1 MRNREGQRAVVFDGH
16 TFVEPSMGYFLETF
30 ISEVVVRL
38 VIISQIPEPYA
49 LRDPFVRSWSVL
61 KIYRK
66 M

>member
-1 MRNREGQRAVVFDGH
+1 
-16 TFVEPSMGYFLETF
+16 MGYFLETF

-38 VIISQIPEPYA
+38 VIRSQIPEPYA